1 MSMFAG
7 ISSSQVPGSFG
18 AAQRILPAQAV
29 DPLVERQRTF
39 EAALGQ
45 ARDLRASAASPREA
59 AEQLVA
65 VAFVQPLLK
74 MVRDANRSAP
84 PFAPTPGEK
93 MFGQISDVALSQR
106 LVRASRFPLVDR
118 LERDLQGRTTSAA
131 TDPFDTIDTQGTK
144 P

>member
-1 MSMFAG
+1 MSMIPNAPSAQMQG
-7 ISSSQVPGSFG
+7 TL
-18 AAQRILPAQAV
+18 AAARRVMRERTL
-29 DPLVERQRTF
+29 DPLVERQQTF

-93 MFGQISDVALSQR
+93 MFGQISDVALSQG

>member
-1 MSMFAG
+1 MSMFPNA
-7 ISSSQVPGSFG
+7 SSAQMQGTL
-18 AAQRILPAQAV
+18 AAARRVMRERTL
-29 DPLVERQRTF
+29 DPLVERQQTF

-93 MFGQISDVALSQR
+93 MFGQISDTALSQR

-118 LERDLQGRTTSAA
+118 LERDLQGRTALAA
-131 TDPFDTIDTQGTK
+131 TGPFDTIDTQGTK